1 MNNMSYRGY
10 TARVDVD
17 TDDEILVGR
26 VLGLRDVIG
35 FHGRNVEELRQ
46 AFHEA
51 VDNYLT
57 ACEQLGQAPERPA
70 SGRVMLRIPPELHA
84 SALIAA
90 QAAGKSLNQWAT
102 DVLKK
107 ASRG

>member
-10 TARVDVD
+10 TARVEVD

-51 VDNYLT
+51 VDSYLA

-70 SGRVMLRIPPELHA
+70 SGRVMLRIPPEVHA

-90 QAAGKSLNQWAT
+90 QAAGKSLNQWAA
-102 DVLKK
+102 DVLQK